1 MEIGGSDRS
10 VKAGIIQTIVSL
22 INFKFQTSSVK
33 VKLVCIFCVC
43 AGFIRIFFIL
53 LARIEATQLKL

>member
-33 VKLVCIFCVC
+33 VKLVCIFFVC

-53 LARIEATQLKL
+53 ARIEATQLKL